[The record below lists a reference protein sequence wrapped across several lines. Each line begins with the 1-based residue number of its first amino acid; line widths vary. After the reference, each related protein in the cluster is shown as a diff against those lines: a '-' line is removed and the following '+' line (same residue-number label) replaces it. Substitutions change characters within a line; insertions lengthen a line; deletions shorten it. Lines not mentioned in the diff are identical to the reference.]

1 MAGPIKAV
9 GTCPM
14 CGMEFEIK
22 AAVEASDRN
31 EAAVVYSV
39 TVTRQG
45 FVGKVSEIVIRAAA
59 APSRRDGCL
68 LPGSTRFAACPSS

>member
-22 AAVEASDRN
+22 AAVEASAPN

-39 TVTRQG
+39 TVTRQD
-45 FVGKVSEIVIRAAA
+45 VDAAVDHHMDKVCAESAGLMGR
-59 APSRRDGCL
+59 SSDG
-68 LPGSTRFAACPSS
+68 